1 LEWIKNDLAMDDID
15 KVLVVKDKKPRGRV
29 EIDIQ
34 KCKGCELCT
43 VACKKQSLSLSDTI
57 NIKGYHYI
65 IANNEACNACMD
77 CALICP
83 DAVITVYK
91 IHRDKKRVD
100 VTPPDIREQLK
111 AIVYPEKIHGV

>member
-1 LEWIKNDLAMDDID
+1 MEATNVMSGKE
-15 KVLVVKDKKPRGRV
+15 KKPRGKV

-43 VACKKQSLSLSDTI
+43 VACKKQELSLSDTI
-57 NIKGYHYI
+57 NIKGYRYI

-77 CALICP
+77 CALVCP

-91 IHRDKKRVD
+91 IHKDKKRVD

-111 AIVYPEKIHGV
+111 AIVKPETETV

>member
-1 LEWIKNDLAMDDID
+1 MDESRKIMQ
-15 KVLVVKDKKPRGRV
+15 VKDRKPRGKV

-43 VACKKQSLSLSDTI
+43 VACKKQSLSLSDSI

-77 CALICP
+77 CALVCP

-91 IHRDKKRVD
+91 IHRDKKRTD
-100 VTPPDIREQLK
+100 ITPPDIKEQLK
-111 AIVYPEKIHGV
+111 AMVHPEKILGV

>member
-1 LEWIKNDLAMDDID
+1 MEENITTLSG
-15 KVLVVKDKKPRGRV
+15 KDKKPRGKV

-34 KCKGCELCT
+34 KCKGCELCAA
-43 VACKKQSLSLSDTI
+43 ACKKQSLSLSATI

-77 CALICP
+77 CALVCP

-100 VTPPDIREQLK
+100 VTPPDIKEQLK
-111 AIVYPEKIHGV
+111 SIVSPAKNIES

>member
-1 LEWIKNDLAMDDID
+1 MEDNKITKSVTDR
-15 KVLVVKDKKPRGRV
+15 KPRGKV

-43 VACKKQSLSLSDTI
+43 VACKKQSLSLSATI

-77 CALICP
+77 CALVCP

-91 IHRDKKRVD
+91 IHKDKKRVD
-100 VTPPDIREQLK
+100 VTPTDIKEQLELIVTK
-111 AIVYPEKIHGV
+111 AKQVES

>member
-1 LEWIKNDLAMDDID
+1 MEENTTQLS
-15 KVLVVKDKKPRGRV
+15 KDKKPRGKV

-43 VACKKQSLSLSDTI
+43 VACKKQSLSLSATI

-77 CALICP
+77 CALVCP
-83 DAVITVYK
+83 DAVFTVYK
-91 IHRDKKRVD
+91 IHRDKKKVD
-100 VTPPDIREQLK
+100 VTPSDIKEQLK
-111 AIVYPEKIHGV
+111 SIVSPANKVES

>member
-1 LEWIKNDLAMDDID
+1 MEATNVMPGRE
-15 KVLVVKDKKPRGRV
+15 KKPRGKV

-43 VACKKQSLSLSDTI
+43 VACKKHSLTLSDTI

-77 CALICP
+77 CALVCP

-91 IHRDKKRVD
+91 LHRDKRKEE

-111 AIVYPEKIHGV
+111 TMVLTEKTD

>member
-1 LEWIKNDLAMDDID
+1 MTMEEIN
-15 KVLVVKDKKPRGRV
+15 KVMPAKEKKPRGKV
-29 EIDIQ
+29 VIDIQ

-77 CALICP
+77 CALVCP

-91 IHRDKKRVD
+91 LQRNKKPVD
-100 VTPPDIREQLK
+100 VTPDDIKEQLK
-111 AIVYPEKIHGV
+111 SIVYPEKITGI

>member
-1 LEWIKNDLAMDDID
+1 MVFPRFIAIRTITLTMDETTKIQPVRERKIK
-15 KVLVVKDKKPRGRV
+15 GRV

-43 VACKKQSLSLSDTI
+43 VSCKKQSLSLSDTI

-65 IANNEACNACMD
+65 IVNNDECNACLN
-77 CALICP
+77 CALVCP

-91 IHRDKKRVD
+91 NARYKKE
-100 VTPPDIREQLK
+100 TCGYY
-111 AIVYPEKIHGV
+111 AT

>member
-1 LEWIKNDLAMDDID
+1 MDESTKIQPVRERKIK
-15 KVLVVKDKKPRGRV
+15 GRV

-43 VACKKQSLSLSDTI
+43 VSCKKQSLSLSETI

-65 IANNEACNACMD
+65 IVNNDECNACLN
-77 CALICP
+77 CALVCP

-91 IHRDKKRVD
+91 THAIKKKRVD
-100 VTPPDIREQLK
+100 ITPPDIKQQLQSMVDPSK
-111 AIVYPEKIHGV
+111 

>member
-1 LEWIKNDLAMDDID
+1 MEESS
-15 KVLVVKDKKPRGRV
+15 KVMPVKEKKPRGKV
-29 EIDIQ
+29 QIDIQ

-43 VACKKQSLSLSDTI
+43 VACKKESLSLSDTI

-77 CALICP
+77 CALVCP

-91 IHRDKKRVD
+91 LHRDKKRED
-100 VTPPDIREQLK
+100 ITPPDIKEQIK
-111 AIVYPEKIHGV
+111 AMVYPEKINGL